1 MNEPN
6 INTVNKRGIEIINN
20 INISEENDHN
30 FIIKFTKSIQN
41 FIINNYYD
49 ILYYLEEF
57 KNFFSK
63 PKKDESKS
71 EEDKSKSSQ
80 NEIKQKEEKKKEE
93 SKPKPID
100 TDYEE
105 PPNFKYI
112 TIRLKPINE
121 YYFRNKRDA
130 RNAAKRAGKGKEPL
144 EQKAHD
150 DGFDYFVNYDST

>member
-1 MNEPN
+1 MSLLQKGP
-6 INTVNKRGIEIINN
+6 
-20 INISEENDHN
+20 
-30 FIIKFTKSIQN
+30 
-41 FIINNYYD
+41 
-49 ILYYLEEF
+49 LYYLEEF

-63 PKKDESKS
+63 PKK
-71 EEDKSKSSQ
+71 DKSKSSQ

-93 SKPKPID
+93 SKTKPID

-150 DGFDYFVNYDST
+150 DGFDYFVNYESTSYKLNVDDFLDRYYFPTKDRPYPKHFYK